1 LIDCPKYIYAQ
12 MMTFITETFLT
23 SIPSNNLASVKIVD
37 SVAVGV
43 EDSKA
48 RGLVVVLVRV
58 PEHVDLVEG
67 LAGNGT
73 PVSLGVLDGSDLY
86 DDQ

>member
-1 LIDCPKYIYAQ
+1 
-12 MMTFITETFLT
+12 
-23 SIPSNNLASVKIVD
+23 
-37 SVAVGV
+37 
-43 EDSKA
+43 
-48 RGLVVVLVRV
+48 VVVLVRV

>member
-23 SIPSNNLASVKIVD
+23 YNPSNRLASVKVVD
-37 SVAVGV
+37 SVAIGIK
-43 EDSKA
+43 DTKA

>member
-1 LIDCPKYIYAQ
+1 MSEIKIRLC
-12 MMTFITETFLT
+12 ITKTFLT
-23 SIPSNNLASVKIVD
+23 YIPSNHLACVKVVLR
-37 SVAVGV
+37 VAVV
-43 EDSKA
+43 VKDTEA

-73 PVSLGVLDGSDLY
+73 PVSLSVLDGSDLCG
-86 DDQ
+86 DQ